1 MNIQDTPVKRAIY
14 PGTFDPVT
22 FGHLDIIERSSKIFD
37 EIIVGILINNSKS
50 PVFSVEQRVAMMRE
64 AVGRFPNVRV
74 MSFSGLLIDFAKE
87 QQAGFIVRGLR
98 AVTDF
103 EYELQMTQTNKV
115 IAPEIDTIFLT
126 TSLKYSYLSS
136 STVKEL
142 VSFGADISRFVP
154 EHVREQLIEKYKME
168 RNI

>member
-1 MNIQDTPVKRAIY
+1 MKRAIY

-22 FGHLDIIERSSKIFD
+22 LGHLDIIERSSRIFD
-37 EIIVGILINNSKS
+37 ELIVGILINHSKE
-50 PVFSVEQRVAMMRE
+50 PMFSVQERVDMLSE
-64 AVGRFPNVRV
+64 ALKDEPRIKVV
-74 MSFSGLLIDFAKE
+74 SFDGLLIDFARE
-87 QQAGFIVRGLR
+87 NQASCIVRGLR

-136 STVKEL
+136 STVREL
-142 VSFGADISRFVP
+142 AYFGADISRFVP
-154 EHVREQLIEKYKME
+154 ENVKLRIIEKM
-168 RNI
+168 NQLNQA

>member
-1 MNIQDTPVKRAIY
+1 
-14 PGTFDPVT
+14 
-22 FGHLDIIERSSKIFD
+22 
-37 EIIVGILINNSKS
+37 
-50 PVFSVEQRVAMMRE
+50 
-64 AVGRFPNVRV
+64 
-74 MSFSGLLIDFAKE
+74 
-87 QQAGFIVRGLR
+87 
-98 AVTDF
+98 
-103 EYELQMTQTNKV
+103 MTQTNKV

>member
-1 MNIQDTPVKRAIY
+1 MNTQDTPVKRAIY

-74 MSFSGLLIDFAKE
+74 MSFS
-87 QQAGFIVRGLR
+87 
-98 AVTDF
+98 
-103 EYELQMTQTNKV
+103 
-115 IAPEIDTIFLT
+115 
-126 TSLKYSYLSS
+126 
-136 STVKEL
+136 
-142 VSFGADISRFVP
+142 
-154 EHVREQLIEKYKME
+154 
-168 RNI
+168 

>member
-1 MNIQDTPVKRAIY
+1 MRRAIY

-22 FGHLDIIERSSKIFD
+22 FGHLDIIERSSRIFD
-37 EIIVGILINNSKS
+37 EVIVGILVNNAKV
-50 PVFSVEQRVAMMRE
+50 PLFSAEERLDMLKE
-64 AVGRFPNVRV
+64 AVKDRPNVRV
-74 MSFSGLLIDFAKE
+74 MSFGGLLTDFARAQE
-87 QQAGFIVRGLR
+87 AGFIVRGLR

-142 VSFGADISRFVP
+142 ASFGSEIDRFVP
-154 EHVREQLIEKYKME
+154 EHVAQRIKEKY
-168 RNI
+168 RL

>member
-1 MNIQDTPVKRAIY
+1 MNTQDTPVKRAIY

-64 AVGRFPNVRV
+64 AVERFPNVRV